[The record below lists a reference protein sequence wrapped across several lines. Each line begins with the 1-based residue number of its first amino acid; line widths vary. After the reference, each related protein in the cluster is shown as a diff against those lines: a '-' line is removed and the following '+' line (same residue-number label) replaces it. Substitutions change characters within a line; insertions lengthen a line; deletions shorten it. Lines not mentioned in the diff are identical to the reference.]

1 MKLHIVLATGG
12 LLFCSVM
19 LFAGLPAGAQ
29 DDSELWGGRDIRM
42 EMTAQGATIEFDC
55 GHGSILQP
63 VKPNAAGEFSVAGT
77 YTPERGGP
85 IRKDNPPSD
94 LPATYKG
101 TISGDRM
108 RLEILL
114 SDKDRQPPPFTLTR
128 GGAGKLMKCR

>member
-1 MKLHIVLATGG
+1 
-12 LLFCSVM
+12 
-19 LFAGLPAGAQ
+19 
-29 DDSELWGGRDIRM
+29 
-42 EMTAQGATIEFDC
+42 MTAQGATIEFDC

-77 YTPERGGP
+77 FTPERGGP
-85 IRKDNPPSD
+85 IRKDSLPSD

-101 TISGDRM
+101 TISGDSM
-108 RLEILL
+108 HLEIVL